1 MNMENNDIIQ
11 SQLKAVDEMFNIN
24 YITGENAIFERTPG
38 GFLAMRYKDE
48 YYPRIQPY
56 RAFPFTDSDR
66 FISIRTNNGNENKEI
81 GMIEELKS
89 LPEEYRSMIEE
100 QLELRYFMPE
110 IIRIR
115 SIREEYGYSYWDV
128 VTDRGECRFTTNM
141 SAGTAVSLSEIR
153 MIIKDVDDNR
163 FEIKDIRKLSAS
175 ELKMLD
181 LYL

>member
-1 MNMENNDIIQ
+1 MESNDIIQ
-11 SQLKAVDEMFNIN
+11 SQLKAVDEMFTIN
-24 YITGENAIFERTPG
+24 YITGENAVFERTQG
-38 GFLAMRYKDE
+38 GFLAMRYMEE

-56 RAFPFTDSDR
+56 RAFPFTHSDR
-66 FISIRTNNGNENKEI
+66 FISIRTNQGNEGKEI
-81 GMIEELKS
+81 GMIEDLKS
-89 LPEEYRSMIEE
+89 LPDEYRKMIEE

-110 IIRIR
+110 IIRIH

-141 SAGTAVSLSEIR
+141 SAGTAVSLSDIR

>member
-1 MNMENNDIIQ
+1 MENNDIIK

-24 YITGENAIFERTPG
+24 YITAENALFERTPG

-89 LPEEYRSMIEE
+89 LPEEYRMIADEE
-100 QLELRYFMPE
+100 GKERAVCDYISGMSDRFAVRSFEELFVPK
-110 IIRIR
+110 
-115 SIREEYGYSYWDV
+115 SWSVG
-128 VTDRGECRFTTNM
+128 
-141 SAGTAVSLSEIR
+141 
-153 MIIKDVDDNR
+153 
-163 FEIKDIRKLSAS
+163 
-175 ELKMLD
+175 
-181 LYL
+181 

>member
-1 MNMENNDIIQ
+1 MENNDIIK

-24 YITGENAIFERTPG
+24 YITAENALFERTPG

-89 LPEEYRSMIEE
+89 LPEEYRRMIEE

-110 IIRIR
+110 IIRIH
-115 SIREEYGYSYWDV
+115 SIREEYGYSYWGRP
-128 VTDRGECRFTTNM
+128 DRQG
-141 SAGTAVSLSEIR
+141 R
-153 MIIKDVDDNR
+153 MP
-163 FEIKDIRKLSAS
+163 
-175 ELKMLD
+175 
-181 LYL
+181 LYHQYERRHGGFYFRSKNDYQGCGR